1 MIKDRYGII
10 IVVGNRENGKSTFMV
25 RHIKRELQSR
35 KVYRQAYTNLTFR
48 DSAEV
53 VHTNYA
59 GIRLLDASNA
69 SGVPDTI
76 VGIDQLH
83 LYCDARR
90 SGSMENV
97 EFCNTLIESRQHGFD
112 IIGTTWALSSI
123 DPRMRKFVDLVV
135 LAERT
140 PKGFRY
146 TYQEPDQ
153 VRPMM
158 QIVLPYMEAQ
168 RGVWPYYSTSELI
181 KDDTLTKIAYV
192 KKDERADLAK
202 KLAIYQPCGKEA
214 RKVAA

>member
-1 MIKDRYGII
+1 MIKDRFGII

-25 RHIKRELQSR
+25 RHIKRELAMKR
-35 KVYRQAYTNLTFR
+35 VYRQAYTNLTFI
-48 DSAEV
+48 DSPEV
-53 VHTNYA
+53 IHTNYA
-59 GIRLLDASNA
+59 GIRQLDAANA
-69 SGVPDTI
+69 SGVPDMI

-97 EFCNTLIESRQHGFD
+97 EFCQTLIESRQHGFD

-140 PKGFRY
+140 PRGFRY

-158 QIVLPYMEAQ
+158 QITLPFAEAA
-168 RGVWPYYSTSELI
+168 RGVWPYYRTTELV
-181 KDDTLTKIAYV
+181 KDDTLTKIASA

-202 KLAIYQPCGKEA
+202 ELAIYQPCGGK
-214 RKVAA
+214 KIAA